1 MRALGAVECDMD
13 KDDRIM
19 RDIKTIQTL
28 GSIAI
33 IASPVSLVFGGVLL
47 SLVALVCALVG
58 RSKLK
63 VLGATDEA
71 SQEVLDALGRQMK
84 VALIVSIATLVINGI
99 FSAFMFSYLMQAMQS
114 GDLSQLGQMMGFDPN
129 SLGGSGEP
137 DAAPEGS
144 LWDK

>member
-1 MRALGAVECDMD
+1 
-13 KDDRIM
+13 M

>member
-1 MRALGAVECDMD
+1 MD
-13 KDDRIM
+13 PDDQAM

-63 VLGATDEA
+63 ALGSTDEA
-71 SQEVLDALGRQMK
+71 SQAVMDALRRQMK

-99 FSAFMFSYLMQAMQS
+99 FSVLMFGYLMQAMQS
-114 GDLSQLGQMMGFDPN
+114 GDLSQLTQMMGFDSN
-129 SLGGSGEP
+129 GSGSASGT
-137 DAAPEGS
+137 DAASEGS